1 MSTYY
6 VSDTTL
12 STLHALTHL
21 ILTKTLGVGMM
32 TTPISQMWTLRLR
45 KDQMTSLRSHNWW
58 VTGLWLK
65 PRSINICLQDSF
77 SSFTHQLFHS
87 TTFSFAP
94 YQQIPTDPT
103 WLNSTPINL
112 CLSLQ
117 ALGKSFTWTILIA
130 TLTENCVTYSK
141 EYLFPGLP
149 VRQK

>member
-1 MSTYY
+1 MSIYY

-12 STLHALTHL
+12 STLHVLTHL

-32 TTPISQMWTLRLR
+32 TTPISQTWTLRLR
-45 KDQMTSLRSHNWW
+45 KDQMTCLRSHNWW

-65 PRSINICLQDSF
+65 TRSFHIYLQDPFF
-77 SSFTHQLFHS
+77 SSAHQLFHP
-87 TTFSFAP
+87 TTFSLAP

-103 WLNSTPINL
+103 WLNSTPVNL

-117 ALGKSFTWTILIA
+117 TLGKSFTWTILIA
-130 TLTENCVTYSK
+130 TLTENCVMYSK
-141 EYLFPGLP
+141 EYLFPGHP